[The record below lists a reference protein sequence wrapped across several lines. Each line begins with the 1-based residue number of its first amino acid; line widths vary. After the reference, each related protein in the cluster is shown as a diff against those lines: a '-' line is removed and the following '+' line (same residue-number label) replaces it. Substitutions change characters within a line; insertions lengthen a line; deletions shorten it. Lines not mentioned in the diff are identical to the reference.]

1 MPLGGTTSTMAGSSV
16 TTDQAESYRRGAARI
31 TDEGLNR
38 VYAQLGKVTPAR
50 SWART
55 LSFDITSHFALY
67 CMGSDNPLW
76 MDPDYLSAAADGPQP
91 PPFVEYVS
99 ASADKRMGG
108 VGLPG
113 VFALHATD
121 EWTSESRPGAG
132 ETVSATMSL
141 AAADLRESKWGGRAL
156 WQTREVVFY
165 GADGRLLSTYRP
177 TSVRA
182 ERLEARR
189 RGGDTPVE
197 DWVYS
202 DEDLERVRDGYETE
216 EIRGARPRY
225 IEDVHVGDP
234 IGHVVKG
241 PLTVMDLMC
250 WWMGAGGPYVQAF
263 KQRYLIQK
271 RHPALAILDEVTRVP
286 RSPEDAHFDTS
297 YARRSGVRQMYDI
310 GRQRLASVLH
320 LGTNWCGDA
329 GRVTRVHHR
338 LLSSFYVGDTTW
350 YSGQVT
356 EVSPETGRVTCSV
369 TGISQRD
376 IKHTEGTLEIELP
389 RRGGARA

>member
-1 MPLGGTTSTMAGSSV
+1 
-16 TTDQAESYRRGAARI
+16 
-31 TDEGLNR
+31 
-38 VYAQLGKVTPAR
+38 
-50 SWART
+50 
-55 LSFDITSHFALY
+55 
-67 CMGSDNPLW
+67 MGSDNPLW
-76 MDPDYLSAAADGPQP
+76 TDPDYRSPDANGPQP

-99 ASADKRMGG
+99 SSADKRMGG

-121 EWTSESRPGAG
+121 EWISENQPLAG
-132 ETVSATMSL
+132 ETVSATMAL
-141 AAADLRESKWGGRAL
+141 VAADLRESKWGGRAL
-156 WQTREVVFY
+156 WQTREVVFR

-182 ERLEARR
+182 ERLEARQ
-189 RGGDTPVE
+189 RGGGVPIE
-197 DWVYS
+197 DYVYS
-202 DEDLERVRDGYETE
+202 DDDLQRIRDGYETE
-216 EIRGARPRY
+216 KIRGAEPRY
-225 IEDVHVGDP
+225 IEDINEGDS

-250 WWMGAGGPYVQAF
+250 WWIGAGGPYVQAF

-329 GRVTRVHHR
+329 GRVTQVHNR

-350 YSGQVT
+350 YSGVVT
-356 EVSPETGRVTCSV
+356 AVSPEKRRVTVSV
-369 TGISQRD
+369 AGISQRD

-389 RRGGARA
+389 SRGGAHA